1 MDPNL
6 VKDAKKYKDTMREH
20 GYLSE
25 LCALYDEYK
34 KVLSG
39 IKDAKEMIT
48 NEDDAEMREMAREE
62 LNSKNGFIENEVVY
76 HWAREYFVD
85 GIADKEK
92 AEKVQKQVEK
102 MSDLS
107 KVKVNKDI
115 SEDRKE
121 RMRQALSKAKA
132 ELHQQEFNF

>member
-1 MDPNL
+1 MKEVIKNYLEEQCKVDPCL
-6 VKDAKKYKDTMREH
+6 AAKYKDTLI
-20 GYLSE
+20 GG
-25 LCALYDEYK
+25 CVEYINK
-34 KVLSG
+34 
-39 IKDAKEMIT
+39 
-48 NEDDAEMREMAREE
+48 MAREE
-62 LNSKNGFIENEVVY
+62 LKGINGYLENEVVY

-85 GIADKEK
+85 GIAEKEK

-132 ELHQQEFNF
+132 ELHQQEFDF

>member
-1 MDPNL
+1 MKEIIQKYLEEQCKVDPCL
-6 VKDAKKYKDTMREH
+6 AEKYKDTLINGCM
-20 GYLSE
+20 
-25 LCALYDEYK
+25 EYINK
-34 KVLSG
+34 
-39 IKDAKEMIT
+39 
-48 NEDDAEMREMAREE
+48 MAREE

-76 HWAREYFVD
+76 HWAREYYVD
-85 GIADKEK
+85 GIAEKEK

>member
-1 MDPNL
+1 MSMIL
-6 VKDAKKYKDTMREH
+6 TIQKYLEEQCKVDAYLAEKYKDTMLK
-20 GYLSE
+20 G
-25 LCALYDEYK
+25 CVEY
-34 KVLSG
+34 
-39 IKDAKEMIT
+39 I
-48 NEDDAEMREMAREE
+48 NEMARKE
-62 LNSKNGFIENEVVY
+62 LESKSGFLENEVVY
-76 HWAREYFVD
+76 HWAREYYVD
-85 GIADKEK
+85 GIAEKEK

-132 ELHQQEFNF
+132 ELHQQEFDF

>member
-1 MDPNL
+1 MNMKEKIMNYLEEQCKSDTYL
-6 VKDAKKYKDTMREH
+6 AEKYKD
-20 GYLSE
+20 S
-25 LCALYDEYK
+25 
-34 KVLSG
+34 
-39 IKDAKEMIT
+39 MI
-48 NEDDAEMREMAREE
+48 NGCMKYIEDMARKE
-62 LNSKNGFIENEVVY
+62 LESKNGWIDDDVVY
-76 HWAREYFVD
+76 HWAREYYVD
-85 GIADKEK
+85 GIAEKEK

-132 ELHQQEFNF
+132 ELHQQEFDF